1 MRKSLMNQSLCPV
14 PVQFNSIFLT
24 ALSATFSAALLSAA
38 LLSGALLGGV
48 LLGGA
53 IAIAEPPD
61 EGFTPDFVLPPL
73 TVQDWQDLGETSRS
87 ASAVQGTQ
95 AMAWWM
101 AFPPTQ
107 PTLASGQSQDAVGG
121 SAEDL
126 QFTSPVLLDTR
137 TLNTTAPK
145 SLDARM
151 ATDLLFPVEP
161 KRSSV
166 KLWFNLP

>member
-1 MRKSLMNQSLCPV
+1 MRKSLMNQSLCPM
-14 PVQFNSIFLT
+14 PARFNSTVLT
-24 ALSATFSAALLSAA
+24 TISATTRAALLSV
-38 LLSGALLGGV
+38 ALLGGV
-48 LLGGA
+48 LLGATG
-53 IAIAEPPD
+53 AIAEPPD

-87 ASAVQGTQ
+87 ASALRGTQ
-95 AMAWWM
+95 TMAWWM

-107 PTLASGQSQDAVGG
+107 PPLVSEQSQNVGG

-137 TLNTTAPK
+137 TFNTTAPK

-151 ATDLLFPVEP
+151 AADLLFPVEP
-161 KRSSV
+161 KRSSA
-166 KLWFNLP
+166 KLWFSLP